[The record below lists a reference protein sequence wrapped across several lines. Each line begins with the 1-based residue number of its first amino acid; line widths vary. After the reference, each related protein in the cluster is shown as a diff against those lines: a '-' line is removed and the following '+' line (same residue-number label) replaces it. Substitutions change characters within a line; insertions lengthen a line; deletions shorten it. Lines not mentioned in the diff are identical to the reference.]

1 RPRGDVPHADRVIRM
16 TRDETAA
23 VGAEREVMGVAAN
36 EGECLNMQPGLC
48 VPELDHSGFGAP
60 DKSADS
66 HPLPIGAEGDRRVEY
81 GAVRHV
87 EDAARRAIADVDGLT
102 KIDGRQV
109 AAIGA
114 ERDRE
119 NSSVIAVNRDVLEMT
134 PLEITPFPSAQSDG
148 AVVKQLVSP

>member
-1 RPRGDVPHADRVIRM
+1 MA
-16 TRDETAA
+16 RDETAA
-23 VGAEREVMGVAAN
+23 VGAEREVFRLATCEAQCLGMRPGV
-36 EGECLNMQPGLC
+36 C

-60 DKSADS
+60 DKPASS
-66 HPLPIGAEGDRRVEY
+66 HPLPIGAEGDSRVEY

-87 EDAARRAIADVDGLT
+87 EDAARRAIADMDGLT

-119 NSSVIAVNRDVLEMT
+119 NSSV
-134 PLEITPFPSAQSDG
+134 
-148 AVVKQLVSP
+148 